1 VTTWRRDRALSAEM
15 AARMDLAALVPAC
28 RTTGVP
34 SDTDLRLWCA
44 VETLVLLTE
53 EFPEV
58 LDALLAAAPEE
69 VLAGA
74 SHRLVRK
81 SELFL
86 LLHHPRKSGPKP
98 EKGHDNDV

>member
-1 VTTWRRDRALSAEM
+1 MTTWRRDRALSAEV
-15 AARMDLAALVPAC
+15 AARMDLAALVQAC

-34 SDTDLRLWCA
+34 EGTELRLWAA
-44 VETLVLLTE
+44 VETLVVLTE
-53 EFPEV
+53 QFPEV
-58 LDALLAAAPEE
+58 LDGLLAAVPTE

-86 LLHHPRKSGPKP
+86 LLHHPRKSGNKP
-98 EKGHDNDV
+98 EKGKQI